1 MRQLTSVDAQFLAME
16 TPRTYGHVAG
26 LAVYDPST
34 TPNGE
39 LTVGDLCRLVSE
51 RIHLLAPFRWR
62 LAPVPLDIDLP
73 YWIEDP
79 DFDLDFHIRESAVP
93 PPATREQVARTVARI
108 VSRPLDRAH
117 PLWELYLLHGLPDG
131 RVGVISKVHHA
142 AVDGL
147 SGAEI
152 LSVLLDL
159 APEGREVPPSSPDR
173 PDAAPSQL
181 GMLARGVAGIP
192 RQPLRALGGLP
203 RTLAHLPAV
212 PGVGAVPG
220 THRLGRLAGEVSRRL
235 PVPGD
240 GGMLEPIAARAPR
253 TRFNARISP
262 HRRFAYGTL
271 SLDRIKTIKNAL
283 GITVNDVVVALCATA
298 LREWLLEVGELP
310 EEPLVAMVPLS
321 VRTREQ
327 RGTFGNRISMMFVP
341 IPTDA
346 ADPRERLDRAHE
358 VLRAAKERFSAVPA
372 DLLQDVTRFVPPA
385 VLARASRLTA
395 QLGGIQRLRPL
406 NLVISNVPGSRVPLY
421 LAGARMEA
429 HYPVSVITDG
439 VGLNITCMSYRD
451 GVDVGIV
458 ADAEQLDDA
467 WPLMDGLERALD
479 ELHDAVADVDPG
491 RRSIQG

>member
-1 MRQLTSVDAQFLAME
+1 MQ
-16 TPRTYGHVAG
+16 
-26 LAVYDPST
+26 
-34 TPNGE
+34 
-39 LTVGDLCRLVSE
+39 DLCRLVSE
-51 RIHLLAPFRWR
+51 RIHLLPPFRWR

-93 PPATREQVARTVARI
+93 PPGTREQIANTVARI
-108 VSRPLDRAH
+108 VARPLDRAH
-117 PLWELYLLHGLPDG
+117 PLWELYLVHGLPDG
-131 RVGVISKVHHA
+131 RVGVVSKIHHA
-142 AVDGL
+142 AVDGM

-159 APEGREVPPSSPDR
+159 GPGGRDVPPPAPER
-173 PDAAPSQL
+173 PDEAPSQL
-181 GMLARGVAGIP
+181 GMLARGVAGLP
-192 RQPLRALGGLP
+192 RQPLRALSGLP
-203 RTLAHLPAV
+203 RTLQHLPAV
-212 PGVGAVPG
+212 PGMGAVPG
-220 THRLGRLAGEVSRRL
+220 SHRLGRLVGEVSRRL
-235 PVPGD
+235 PGPGD
-240 GGMLEPIAARAPR
+240 GGLLEPVAVRAPR

-271 SLDRIKTIKNAL
+271 SLDRIKAIKNAL

-298 LREWLLEVGELP
+298 LREWLLERDELP
-310 EEPLVAMVPLS
+310 DEALVAMIPLS
-321 VRTREQ
+321 VRTRAE

-341 IPTDA
+341 IPTDVP
-346 ADPRERLDRAHE
+346 DPRQRLERAHE

-406 NLVISNVPGSRVPLY
+406 NLVISNVPGARLPLY

-439 VGLNITCMSYRD
+439 VGLNITCMSYLD
-451 GVDVGIV
+451 NVDVGIV

-479 ELHDAVADVDPG
+479 ELHDAVADLDPG
-491 RRSIQG
+491 RRTIPA

>member
-34 TPNGE
+34 APNGE
-39 LTVGDLCRLVSE
+39 LTVVDLCRLVSE
-51 RIHLLAPFRWR
+51 RIHLLPPFRWR

-152 LSVLLDL
+152 LSVLLDV
-159 APEGREVPPSSPDR
+159 APEGREVPPASPDR

-181 GMLARGVAGIP
+181 GMLARAVAGIP

-220 THRLGRLAGEVSRRL
+220 AHRLGRLAGEVSRRL

-395 QLGGIQRLRPL
+395 QLGGVQRLRPL
-406 NLVISNVPGSRVPLY
+406 NLVISNVPGSRAPLY

-451 GVDVGIV
+451 GVNVGIV

-467 WPLMDGLERALD
+467 WPLIDGLERALD
-479 ELHDAVADVDPG
+479 ELHDAVADLDPG
-491 RRSIQG
+491 RRSIRG

>member
-1 MRQLTSVDAQFLAME
+1 
-16 TPRTYGHVAG
+16 
-26 LAVYDPST
+26 
-34 TPNGE
+34 
-39 LTVGDLCRLVSE
+39 
-51 RIHLLAPFRWR
+51 
-62 LAPVPLDIDLP
+62 
-73 YWIEDP
+73 
-79 DFDLDFHIRESAVP
+79 
-93 PPATREQVARTVARI
+93 
-108 VSRPLDRAH
+108 
-117 PLWELYLLHGLPDG
+117 
-131 RVGVISKVHHA
+131 
-142 AVDGL
+142 
-147 SGAEI
+147 
-152 LSVLLDL
+152 
-159 APEGREVPPSSPDR
+159 
-173 PDAAPSQL
+173 
-181 GMLARGVAGIP
+181 
-192 RQPLRALGGLP
+192 
-203 RTLAHLPAV
+203 
-212 PGVGAVPG
+212 
-220 THRLGRLAGEVSRRL
+220 
-235 PVPGD
+235 
-240 GGMLEPIAARAPR
+240 MLEPIAARAPR

-262 HRRFAYGTL
+262 HRRFANGTL

-429 HYPVSVITDG
+429 HFPVSVITDG

-479 ELHDAVADVDPG
+479 ELHDAVADLDPG